1 MRFITSCIVLLGF
14 HAYAQGPLPA
24 LIRALTQSHDPQFQL
39 DVLKGMSEGL
49 KGRRD
54 ITTPAGWNELRQKLK
69 QSPNA
74 DVRELARSLSVTFG
88 SKDALE
94 ELRRMVLDSHI
105 DEVARRAALQS
116 LVAARDSEL
125 VAPLKAL
132 LKDLGLRVHAIK
144 GMAAYD
150 DASIPAAILQVYP
163 SLRTLEKK
171 DALTTLTSRAPFAKA
186 LLAAIEE
193 KTVPARDL
201 TADILRL
208 LRNLNDDS
216 VNKAL
221 ADKFGVARE
230 SAEDKARE
238 ISRYRGMVDANPPGD
253 AVRGKEV
260 FARVCLQCHTLF
272 AEGGK
277 IGPDLTGSDRGNLYY
292 ILQNIIDP
300 NAVIPN
306 DFRTSTLETKDNRVI
321 TGIVTKQEPASI
333 TIVTANET
341 LVVPKTDVQSLQQG
355 EISMMPEGLI
365 QSMTDADVRDLVA
378 YLKTAKE

>member
-24 LIRALTQSHDPQFQL
+24 LIRALGQSHDPQFQL

-49 KGRRD
+49 RGRRD
-54 ITTPAGWNELRQKLK
+54 VAMPAGWNELSQKLK

-94 ELRRMVLDSHI
+94 ELRRTVLDSHV
-105 DEVARRAALQS
+105 DEAVRRAALQS
-116 LVAARDSEL
+116 LVVARDPEF

-150 DASIPAAILQVYP
+150 DASIPPAILQVYP

-208 LRNLNDDS
+208 LRSLNDDS

-221 ADKFGVARE
+221 AKQFGVARE
-230 SAEDKARE
+230 SGEDKARE

-253 AVRGKEV
+253 PRRGKEV
-260 FARVCLQCHTLF
+260 FARACLQCHALF
-272 AEGGK
+272 GEGGK
-277 IGPDLTGSDRGNLYY
+277 VGPDLTGSDRGNLYY

-306 DFRTSTLETKDNRVI
+306 DFRTSTLETKDDRVI
-321 TGIVTKQEPASI
+321 TGIVTKQEAASV

-341 LVVPKTDVQSLQQG
+341 IVVPKTDVQTLQQG
-355 EISMMPEGLI
+355 EISLMPEGLI